1 MADIYYAIL
10 KSDMKMRRYNAED
23 TEHLRPYAGRTEYIE
38 PIIFK
43 KRKDAVKYLIDEY
56 DAKALGGSE
65 PSDNEKFL
73 VLKYTDEFKIEHD
86 VRFIIEI
93 VAVKGETN
101 VGT

>member
-10 KSDMKMRRYNAED
+10 KSDMKMRRYNPED
-23 TEHLRPYAGRTEYIE
+23 TKCQRPYAGKTEYIE

-43 KRKDAVKYLIDEY
+43 KRRDAVKYLIDEY
-56 DAKALGGSE
+56 DAKALDGSE

-93 VAVKGETN
+93 VTVRGEIN
-101 VGT
+101 AGT